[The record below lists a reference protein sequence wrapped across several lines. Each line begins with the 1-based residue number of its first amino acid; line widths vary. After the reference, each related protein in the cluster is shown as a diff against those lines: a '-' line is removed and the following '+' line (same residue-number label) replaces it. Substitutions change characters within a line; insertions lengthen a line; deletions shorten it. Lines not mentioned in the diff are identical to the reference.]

1 MQAEIVIIVEHLQGR
16 VLPRSFE
23 LAAFAR
29 EIQSIEGGRI
39 TAVVL
44 GQPVRNL
51 AREMAEKTGVE
62 VIGLEHETLTF
73 YNAEAYNNALKK
85 WSEENHPRYVL
96 LPHSATGWDIAPVLS
111 VSLNASY
118 VPAALSLHRG
128 KRGIVLTRPVLEGR
142 VHTRIELLPDKPAV
156 ITLSPGIFS
165 TGEDEQPPEPGKVT
179 VLPVDLP
186 EPRSRTIGY
195 QDAPKRKLDLTKAPV
210 IVAAGRGVGS
220 KENLYLLEELVSL
233 FEGGN
238 LAASRPL
245 CDAGWLSLEHQVG
258 LTGQTVSPRLYIACG
273 ISGAIQHT
281 AGMKGS
287 HFIVAINSNPQALIF
302 QTAHCC
308 IARDLHEF
316 LPVLVERIKKLK
328 GIDSN

>member
-1 MQAEIVIIVEHLQGR
+1 MQEEIIIIVEHLQGQ

-23 LAAFAR
+23 LTAFAR

-39 TAVVL
+39 AAVVL
-44 GQPVRNL
+44 GQPVRDL
-51 AREMAEKTGVE
+51 AREMAEKTGVD
-62 VIGLEHETLTF
+62 VIGLEHETLKF
-73 YNAEAYNNALKK
+73 YNAETYRNVLKQ
-85 WSEENHPRYVL
+85 WSEENRPRYVL
-96 LPHSATGWDIAPVLS
+96 FPHSATGWDIAPALS
-111 VSLNASY
+111 ISLNASY
-118 VPAALSLHRG
+118 VPAAISIRRG
-128 KRGIVLTRPVLEGR
+128 KGGMVLTRPVLEGR
-142 VHTRIELLPDKPAV
+142 IHTEIELLPDKPAV

-165 TGEDEQPPEPGKVT
+165 TGEDKQPPKPGKVT
-179 VLPVDLP
+179 ILPVDFP
-186 EPRSRTIGY
+186 EPRSKTLGY

-220 KENLYLLEELVSL
+220 KEKLPLLEELVSL

-281 AGMKGS
+281 TGMKGS
-287 HFIVAINSNPQALIF
+287 HFIVAINSDPQALIF

-316 LPVLVERIKKLK
+316 LPVLVEKIKKLK
-328 GIDSN
+328 GIE